1 MERSE
6 STMSD
11 FVKEYQDMFDSFV
24 QTRDLDLDDE
34 YWSDKDKADFQEMY
48 QDLSKKYNR
57 ESE

>member
-24 QTRDLDLDDE
+24 QTRNLDLDDE
-34 YWSDKDKADFQEMY
+34 YWSDKDKADFDKMY
-48 QDLSKKYNR
+48 QDLYKKYNR

>member
-1 MERSE
+1 
-6 STMSD
+6 MSD